1 MKDLVKS
8 ALVAATVL
16 SGSMAYAGGPV
27 IIEEGN
33 GEDYCC
39 SFCGSFGGHYIDCF
53 WMEQNRRR
61 EKFDKQFTN
70 NPAVR
75 AANESEEEK
84 P

>member
-33 GEDYCC
+33 DA
-39 SFCGSFGGHYIDCF
+39 
-53 WMEQNRRR
+53 M
-61 EKFDKQFTN
+61 
-70 NPAVR
+70 V
-75 AANESEEEK
+75 EEK
-84 P
+84 PANSAGILPVLGVLVLVCLVVCGDDDDERGTPVDPETK

>member
-33 GEDYCC
+33 GEEIVAAKPASSIGILPLLGALVLVCLVA
-39 SFCGSFGGHYIDCF
+39 CGGGEDDPAPAPAP
-53 WMEQNRRR
+53 
-61 EKFDKQFTN
+61 EKCPGGCD
-70 NPAVR
+70 
-75 AANESEEEK
+75 
-84 P
+84 